1 MTTGAQRQHPAV
13 LDDLDR
19 SIINRLQD
27 GFPLIERPFKAVA
40 DELRCDEHQLIER
53 IERLRALGVL
63 TRFGPFFDAEA
74 MGGAFCLCAMAVP
87 GDRFD
92 AVSEIVNAHPEVA
105 HNYERDHT
113 LNMWFVLATET
124 LADIERTAE
133 EIQSE
138 TGLDVLQFPKLEEF
152 FIGFKVAA

>member
-1 MTTGAQRQHPAV
+1 MIRDASRAI

-19 SIINRLQD
+19 SIVNRLQD
-27 GFPLIERPFKAVA
+27 GFPLVEQPFAVVA
-40 DELRCDEHQLIER
+40 SELGCSEAALIGR
-53 IERLRALGVL
+53 VRALRESGVL

-87 GDRFD
+87 QERFD
-92 AVSEIVNAHPEVA
+92 AVADIVNGHAEVA
-105 HNYERDHT
+105 HNYERDHA

-124 LADIERTAE
+124 PGGIAHAALTIE
-133 EIQSE
+133 SE
-138 TGLDVLQFPKLEEF
+138 TGLPVLRFPKLEEY